1 MNPSCWNYQIINRL
15 MIKHPR
21 IVTKSNAFNLEILII
36 TLEPVINV
44 ETSLESLFNN
54 ISLMFIDQFVPHRKY
69 I

>member
-1 MNPSCWNYQIINRL
+1 MIPSCRNYQIINRL
-15 MIKHPR
+15 MIKDPR
-21 IVTKSNAFNLEILII
+21 IVTKSNAFNLEILVI

-54 ISLMFIDQFVPHRKY
+54 ISLMVIDQFVPHRKY

>member
-1 MNPSCWNYQIINRL
+1 MIPSCWNYQIINRL
-15 MIKHPR
+15 MIKDPR

-54 ISLMFIDQFVPHRKY
+54 ISLMFIDQFVPHRK
-69 I
+69 